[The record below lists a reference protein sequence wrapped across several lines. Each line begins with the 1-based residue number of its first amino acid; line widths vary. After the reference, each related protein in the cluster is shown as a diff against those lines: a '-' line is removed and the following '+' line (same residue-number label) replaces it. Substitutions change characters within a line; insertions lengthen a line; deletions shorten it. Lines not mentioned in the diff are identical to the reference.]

1 MRVQPRQQLLE
12 IWESV
17 VRSSWVDGRW
27 VWGGS
32 FGGNSISDAEQ
43 LLCLLLPATKLDA
56 FALDRPDQTSE
67 RMVRALRRLGTA
79 TDIPRVLVDVFT
91 EYFTKYTDADGTP
104 LFAGETY
111 FETEPGAGEP
121 TATQL
126 QLAIVDSFA
135 MSVTV
140 SLATIGF
147 ARVFRRS
154 VTREDLRAKIEALEN
169 MASVRLSAA
178 MVGLLRSFSVN
189 VFSIDSTAG
198 QNLCELANQR
208 KLPQATVVSQLQR
221 ALRETIATLGEV
233 LIGSGSGQIADLER
247 QDRLFECGWSWS
259 IVRNAPQ
266 IDTSEKVGDQPE
278 GVAEDRP
285 YLYFTVIALD
295 AIEDLFSER
304 TRLLGLLNEEQQR
317 LTRALQVRWEVTR
330 TYWAT
335 VATFGDG
342 RRWPLEDIPWR
353 TSDRTTSDY
362 FTLQVTSLVVKGLER
377 IRGSDADLARVGRV
391 LATLAERARVTSKA
405 TADDP
410 NLHLHFPGVRL
421 RLRGSE
427 DVGAEEK
434 EDRPQLIWSVPEFA
448 ALLLNRSAG
457 IAALI
462 NDAEERSALLDLGD
476 EVWDHLNRRR
486 LDGGLG
492 LGLWDQAS
500 RQFPDL
506 DDANQNPSWYYTGR
520 VVSSLVIANQ
530 NPSWYYTER
539 VVSSLVAVARV
550 LALQPVRNERLTTQ
564 AMDLVREAEQLYDRE
579 LLGGGAEGGPQLRE
593 QLRLVELTLRR
604 SREIVSTRPG
614 TAVSLTMEVL
624 RLLDRLAAARGDTF
638 SEV

>member
-17 VRSSWVDGRW
+17 ARSSWIDGQW

-43 LLCLLLPATKLDA
+43 LLCLLLPATKLDS

-79 TDIPRVLVDVFT
+79 TDIPRVLVDVFA
-91 EYFTKYTDADGTP
+91 EYFIKYTDADGTP
-104 LFAGETY
+104 TFAGETY
-111 FETEPGAGEP
+111 FETGPGAGEP

-126 QLAIVDSFA
+126 QLSIVDSFA
-135 MSVTV
+135 MSVTL

-189 VFSIDSTAG
+189 VFSIDSTEG

-208 KLPQATVVSQLQR
+208 KLPQATVVSQLQQ
-221 ALRETIATLGEV
+221 ALRQTIATLGEV

-247 QDRLFECGWSWS
+247 SDRLFECGWSWS
-259 IVRNAPQ
+259 IVRKAPQ
-266 IDTSEKVGDQPE
+266 IDTTEKVGEQPE

-342 RRWPLEDIPWR
+342 KRWPLEDIPWR

-391 LATLAERARVTSKA
+391 LATLAERARVTSKPIPQD
-405 TADDP
+405 T

-427 DVGAEEK
+427 DVGADEK
-434 EDRPQLIWSVPEFA
+434 DDRPQLIWSVPEFA

-486 LDGGLG
+486 LDGGVG

-500 RQFPDL
+500 RNFPDL
-506 DDANQNPSWYYTGR
+506 DVANQNPSWTYAGR
-520 VVSSLVIANQ
+520 TVSTLVAAAQ

-550 LALQPVRNERLTTQ
+550 LGLSPVRNERLTTQ
-564 AMDLVREAEQLYDRE
+564 AMDLIREAEQLYDRE
-579 LLGGGAEGGPQLRE
+579 LLGGGSEGGPQLRE

-614 TAVSLTMEVL
+614 TAVSLTMELL

-638 SEV
+638 AEV

>member
-1 MRVQPRQQLLE
+1 MVDTTMRVQPRQQLLE

-17 VRSSWVDGRW
+17 ARSSFVDGQW

-32 FGGNSISDAEQ
+32 YGANSISDAEQ

-56 FALDRPDQTSE
+56 FALDRPDQTAE

-79 TDIPRVLVDVFT
+79 TDIPRVLVDVFS
-91 EYFTKYTDADGTP
+91 EYFTKYTDDDGTP

-111 FETEPGAGEP
+111 FETESGSTEP
-121 TATQL
+121 TETQL
-126 QLAIVDSFA
+126 QLTIVDSFA
-135 MSVTV
+135 MSVTL

-154 VTREDLRAKIEALEN
+154 VTREDLRAKIEALEA
-169 MASVRLSAA
+169 MASTRLSAA

-189 VFSIDSTAG
+189 VFSIDSTEG

-247 QDRLFECGWSWS
+247 PDRLFECGWSWS

-266 IDTSEKVGDQPE
+266 IDTSEKVGDQAE
-278 GVAEDRP
+278 GIAEDRP

-342 RRWPLEDIPWR
+342 KRWPLEDIPWR

-391 LATLAERARVTSKA
+391 LATLAERARVTSKS
-405 TADDP
+405 TPEDP
-410 NLHLHFPGVRL
+410 NLHLHYPGVRL

-427 DVGAEEK
+427 NAGGDDK
-434 EDRPQLIWSVPEFA
+434 DQPLLIWSVPEFA

-457 IAALI
+457 IATLI

-476 EVWDHLNRRR
+476 EVWDHLDRRR
-486 LDGGLG
+486 LDGGVG
-492 LGLWDQAS
+492 QGLWDQAS
-500 RQFPDL
+500 RHFPGL
-506 DDANQNPSWYYTGR
+506 
-520 VVSSLVIANQ
+520 VVPNQ

-550 LALQPVRNERLTTQ
+550 LIQPPVRNERLTTQ
-564 AMDLVREAEQLYDRE
+564 AMDLIREAEQLYDRE
-579 LLGGGAEGGPQLRE
+579 LLGGGSEGGPQLRE

-638 SEV
+638 AEV